1 MSSRTLTSSFST
13 QFGGHTRPALSCM
26 RVLTTAPCLSPQVR
40 RDEPGT
46 QFGGHTRPA
55 APPPPPPPPPPTP
68 PPKPPLLRL
77 LRPLRL
83 LRLLLLLLLLLLL
96 RSRAS
101 CVWRSAH
108 RARGTEAGR
117 GVARVTKKP
126 SSGLQSRSTAA
137 RKRSASRVKCAA
149 VGSSPSSRAIRAR
162 ACASPNMTLPS
173 RGRQPSPPIEC
184 SCPSRSAYCQKHPGS
199 AAQCDAVHC
208 CTLSTRAGRRD
219 RSSARSPL
227 T

>member
-1 MSSRTLTSSFST
+1 MSSECHQSVIRAQSERNQLYQGEESPMSSRTLTSSLST
-13 QFGGHTRPALSCM
+13 H
-26 RVLTTAPCLSPQVR
+26 
-40 RDEPGT
+40 
-46 QFGGHTRPA
+46 FGGHTRPA
-55 APPPPPPPPPPTP
+55 APAPPTPPPPPTP
-68 PPKPPLLRL
+68 LPRPPR
-77 LRPLRL
+77 RL
-83 LRLLLLLLLLLLL
+83 LRLMLLLL

-108 RARGTEAGR
+108 RARGTDAGR
-117 GVARVTKKP
+117 GVARVTKNP
-126 SSGLQSRSTAA
+126 SSGLQRRSTAA
-137 RKRSASRVKCAA
+137 RKRSASCVKCAA
-149 VGSSPSSRAIRAR
+149 VDSSPSSRAISAR

-208 CTLSTRAGRRD
+208 CTLSTRAGSRD